1 MPTQKAG
8 RHSSSV
14 GRSSNNEE
22 GSKREMINDKNQSM
36 KIISP
41 TFIKAVSILAL
52 LLILLLSSCSNV
64 TEDVKQ
70 EERKI
75 FWKTS
80 TPEEQGMDSSTLLE
94 MFEYVEKQ
102 PSGIHSL
109 LIVRNGYIVLEAYYH
124 PHTWDQKHII
134 NSCTKTFVSA
144 LTGIA
149 ISKGFIKDVDSNVLD
164 YFPEY
169 NISNNDELK
178 KGIKIKHLLT
188 MTSGIDW
195 PQYGPNNIS
204 DRMGKSDDWIKFIL
218 DRPMASKPGDQT
230 NYSNGDSHLLS
241 AIIQKTTGKTAL
253 DFGWD
258 HFFTPLGISDVTW
271 YRDPQGV
278 NIGSATI
285 YIIPRDMAKFGYLYL
300 NKGKWGGK
308 SIVPA
313 DWIDTSFQSHTKMPT
328 KGGPVD
334 YGYYWW
340 LYPERGLYEAWG
352 GQGQRIGVFP
362 ELNIVTV
369 MTSDI
374 PTDSPRSP
382 FFSNI
387 YEYIVE
393 SVKSSNALPPDAAA
407 SSELVGWGEKVQKP

>member
-1 MPTQKAG
+1 M
-8 RHSSSV
+8 S
-14 GRSSNNEE
+14 
-22 GSKREMINDKNQSM
+22 NDKYQSIEIPHTNFR
-36 KIISP
+36 KIIS
-41 TFIKAVSILAL
+41 TFSP
-52 LLILLLSSCSNV
+52 LLILFILSCGNSKKEV
-64 TEDVKQ
+64 TIGMKQ
-70 EERKI
+70 EKRQE
-75 FWKTS
+75 FWKSS
-80 TPEEQGMDSSTLLE
+80 TPEEQGMDSKTLLE
-94 MFEYVEKQ
+94 IYKYIEDQHEV
-102 PSGIHSL
+102 IHSI
-109 LIVRNGYIVLEAYYH
+109 LIIRNGYIVLEAYYN
-124 PHTWDQKHII
+124 PYTREQKHIL
-134 NSCTKTFVSA
+134 NSCTKSFVSA
-144 LTGIA
+144 LIGIA
-149 ISKGFIKDVDSNVLD
+149 IEKGYIKGVDSNILD
-164 YFPEY
+164 YFTGY
-169 NISNNDELK
+169 DIINNDELK
-178 KGIKIKHLLT
+178 KKIRIKHLLT

-195 PQYGPNNIS
+195 PQYGPDNIS
-204 DRMGKSDDWIKFIL
+204 DQMGKSDDWIQFIL
-218 DRPMASKPGDQT
+218 DRPMATEPGNQT
-230 NYSNGDSHLLS
+230 NYSNGDAHLLS
-241 AIIQKTTGKTAL
+241 AIIQKATGKTSL
-253 DFGWD
+253 DFGWE
-258 HFFTPLGISDVTW
+258 HLFRPLGISDVTW
-271 YRDPQGV
+271 YIDPQGI

-313 DWIDTSFQSHTKMPT
+313 DWIDTSFQSQTKMPT